1 MNYQR
6 VSSTTEIGEIIRA
19 LRKRAGIRQ
28 DDMAAIVGRSHVN
41 LRDVEKGKPSVAIGT
56 VLHLLDEL
64 GVRVYLDI
72 PS

>member
-6 VSSTTEIGEIIRA
+6 VSSATEIGEIIRA

-56 VLHLLDEL
+56 VLQLLDEL